1 LLLQVNIDN
10 PSFGKNSLERDQSV
24 GEIMNE
30 IAIIREQ
37 MKHPNVVRFHKTFV
51 ESKLSMRYITSV
63 PCIVNKY
70 QINVI
75 WLLATEMCKKY
86 LSL

>member
-1 LLLQVNIDN
+1 
-10 PSFGKNSLERDQSV
+10 
-24 GEIMNE
+24 MNE

-75 WLLATEMCKKY
+75 
-86 LSL
+86 